1 MFYAA
6 LALLQD
12 ISKAP
17 SKHSGVI
24 SLFDTEFVMKGVF
37 PKDLS
42 KDFHKAFELRQ
53 TVDYKV
59 IRPIT
64 VDRAKEAWNKATD
77 FVQEIRNY
85 LLG

>member
-1 MFYAA
+1 MKPKE
-6 LALLQD
+6 
-12 ISKAP
+12 IET
-17 SKHSGVI
+17 
-24 SLFDTEFVMKGVF
+24 LFDTELVMKGVF

-64 VDRAKEAWNKATD
+64 FDRAKKAWNKATD

-85 LLG
+85 LLD

>member
-1 MFYAA
+1 MKPKE
-6 LALLQD
+6 
-12 ISKAP
+12 IET
-17 SKHSGVI
+17 
-24 SLFDTEFVMKGVF
+24 LFDTEFVMKGVF

-64 VDRAKEAWNKATD
+64 FDRAKKAWNKATD
-77 FVQEIRNY
+77 FVQEIRSY